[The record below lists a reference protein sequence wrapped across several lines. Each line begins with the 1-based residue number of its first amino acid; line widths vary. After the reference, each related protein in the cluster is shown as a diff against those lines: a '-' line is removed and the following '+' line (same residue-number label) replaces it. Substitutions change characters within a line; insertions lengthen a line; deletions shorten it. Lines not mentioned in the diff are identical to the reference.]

1 MSKRH
6 NSIEAL
12 EGRRL
17 LSGNFPVAAGG
28 AGDDGSTSVAVDRGG
43 NIYVAGTEGGVGEVS
58 RYSSDG
64 TLVFTRQF
72 GNAKP
77 YKVGTD
83 DAGNVY
89 LAGTFPG
96 TVDFDPRGGVHNV
109 SSAGGA
115 DAFVVKLSAKGNL
128 LGVKKFGG
136 DGDDV
141 ATALAVANDGSF
153 DVGGTFQQRA
163 NFNPDGTFKI
173 SSSGGADGFISE
185 FDSGMVFQ
193 RAGSF
198 GGPLDEQINDMAL
211 DGVGNIV
218 ATGRYQGTVDFDP
231 SSATMSHNIAV
242 AYEAFTLKLTTT
254 GDYVFSAGYGGSGN
268 VAYGTGVT
276 ADRAG
281 NVYTVGNFQHTG
293 DFDPGNSTFNLT
305 AADAG
310 SVFITKLDPAGTFI
324 YAKAIG
330 GTDSLKGAPAEISVD
345 KDQNVYT
352 TGRFSGT
359 QDFDPGAGTQNLVSD
374 GADDVFVSKLDST
387 GAFVFAKS
395 IGGTGNAFATGSTLD
410 RDGNN
415 IVTGVFDGGIS
426 FAMSGGGTVGKV
438 SAGGTDL
445 FLTKLDPN
453 GVMD

>member
-1 MSKRH
+1 L
-6 NSIEAL
+6 ETL

-17 LSGNFPVAAGG
+17 LSGSFPAAIAT
-28 AGDDGSTSVAVDRGG
+28 AGDDATASVATDRAG
-43 NIYVAGTEGGVGEVS
+43 NIYVAGTIAGEGGYS
-58 RYSSDG
+58 RYAPDG
-64 TLVFTRQF
+64 TLVYTRSL
-72 GNAKP
+72 GAAKP
-77 YKVGTD
+77 YKIATD
-83 DAGNVY
+83 EAGNVY

-109 SSAGGA
+109 TSAGGA

-128 LGVKKFGG
+128 VGVKTFGG
-136 DGDDV
+136 EGDDV
-141 ATALAVANDGSF
+141 ATGLAVANDGSF
-153 DVGGTFQQRA
+153 NVGGTFRQRA

-185 FDSGMVFQ
+185 FNSDMVFQ

-198 GGPLDEQINDMAL
+198 GGPLDEQLTDMAL
-211 DGVGNIV
+211 DGVGNIL

-231 SSATMSHNIAV
+231 DSVTMSHNIAV
-242 AYEAFTLKLTTT
+242 AYEAYTLKLTTT
-254 GDYVFSAGYGGSGN
+254 GDYVFSAGYGGGGN

-293 DFDPGNSTFNLT
+293 DFDPTNSTFTLT

-310 SVFITKLDPAGTFI
+310 SVFVTKLDPSGGFV

-330 GTDSLKGAPAEISVD
+330 GTASLKGAPAEISVD
-345 KDQNVYT
+345 KNQNVYT

-374 GADDVFVSKLDST
+374 GADDIFVSKLNSNGT
-387 GAFVFAKS
+387 FAFAKS
-395 IGGTGNAFATGSTLD
+395 IGGAGNAYATGSTLD
-410 RDGNN
+410 RDGN
-415 IVTGVFDGGIS
+415 IVLTGVFDGGIS
-426 FAMSGGGTVGKV
+426 FPMSGGGATAVT
-438 SAGGTDL
+438 SAGGTDG
-445 FLTKLDPN
+445 FLTKLDSN